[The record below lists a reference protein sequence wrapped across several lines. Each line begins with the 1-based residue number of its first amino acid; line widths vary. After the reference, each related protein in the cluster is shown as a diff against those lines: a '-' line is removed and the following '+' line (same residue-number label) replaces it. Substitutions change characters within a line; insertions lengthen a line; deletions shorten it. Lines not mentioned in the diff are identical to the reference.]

1 MATVRYCL
9 NMMKGPELLSSD
21 VVQAMTETSKL
32 MVQVTRSIHEAY
44 RVSAQIAIAL
54 KPITFEA
61 SQRAQEMSRM
71 ISPEL
76 IEMAGNSA
84 RFANLISPA
93 VRTLAESVYR
103 FGIELQPLLQELRD
117 INLRPQQFANLYQA
131 LTQDREFDDETAEE
145 ISCLSIKDK
154 QDVIQA
160 VNEILAEPENW
171 EQVLEKTLQSAQNR
185 HPILAK
191 AIKWLLSVILA
202 IVLSIAANAIYDV
215 IKAVK
220 LREAPSTNSPVVV
233 TITPIQ
239 RVSVIGEAPYYFE
252 IEYTDPETGETYTG
266 WVSKRSVVQKYEE
279 LSEVAPDE
287 Q

>member
-1 MATVRYCL
+1 
-9 NMMKGPELLSSD
+9 MMKGPELLSSD

-61 SQRAQEMSRM
+61 TQRAQEMSRM

-76 IEMAGNSA
+76 IEMAVNSA

-103 FGIELQPLLQELRD
+103 FGIELQPLLQEIRD

-131 LTQDREFDDETAEE
+131 LMLSTQEREFNDETAEE

-171 EQVLEKTLQSAQNR
+171 EQVLEKTLQTAQNR

-202 IVLSIAANAIYDV
+202 IVLSIAANSIYDV

-239 RVSVIGEAPYYFE
+239 QVSVIGEAPYYFE
-252 IEYTDPETGETYTG
+252 IEYTDSETGETYTG
-266 WVSKRSVVQKYEE
+266 WVSKRSVQKYEE